1 MSNNLKA
8 QSSDANP
15 NMTEDFKLSDKDF
28 KVAVFKMPQQA
39 TTEHSWKV
47 GKKKVSAKN
56 RKYKKETNENFK
68 LRKSITKI
76 KNSVTRLNSRP
87 EKRK

>member
-8 QSSDANP
+8 QSSDANR
-15 NMTEDFKLSDKDF
+15 NMTEDFKLFDKDF

-47 GKKKVSAKN
+47 G
-56 RKYKKETNENFK
+56 
-68 LRKSITKI
+68 
-76 KNSVTRLNSRP
+76 
-87 EKRK
+87 

>member
-47 GKKKVSAKN
+47 GKKKSVS
-56 RKYKKETNENFK
+56 KE
-68 LRKSITKI
+68 
-76 KNSVTRLNSRP
+76 
-87 EKRK
+87 